1 MIESLAI
8 LLLAQLAGEVIV
20 RAVGVAVPGPVV
32 GLVILALFMAWRGI
46 PAALHETA
54 LGLLRNLSLLF
65 VPAGVG
71 VIRQVDVLAG
81 NWLSLSVALVVST
94 LATLA
99 VTALTFRWA
108 QKRFGDPSQSGPPG
122 AAE

>member
-1 MIESLAI
+1 MIESLAF
-8 LLLAQLAGEVIV
+8 LLLAQLAGEIFV
-20 RAVGVAVPGPVV
+20 RAIGLPIPGPVI
-32 GLVILALFMAWRGI
+32 GLILLAVIVAWRGI
-46 PAALHETA
+46 PPALRETS

-71 VIRQVDVLAG
+71 VIRQADVLAE
-81 NWLSLSVALVVST
+81 NWLALAIALVVST

-108 QKRFGDPSQSGPPG
+108 QKRFGGRDGEM
-122 AAE
+122 AE

>member
-1 MIESLAI
+1 MIESLTF

-20 RAVGVAVPGPVV
+20 RALALPVPGPVI
-32 GLVILALFMAWRGI
+32 GLLLLALIMAWRGI

-71 VIRQVDVLAG
+71 VIRQAEVLSA
-81 NWLSLSVALVVST
+81 NWLALSVALVIST
-94 LATLA
+94 LTTLA

-108 QKRFGDPSQSGPPG
+108 QKRFGDPAEGE

>member
-1 MIESLAI
+1 MIESLTF

-20 RAVGVAVPGPVV
+20 RALGLPVPGPVI
-32 GLVILALFMAWRGI
+32 GLILLALIMAWRGI
-46 PAALHETA
+46 PPALHETA

-71 VIRQVDVLAG
+71 VIRQADVLAE
-81 NWLSLSVALVVST
+81 NWLALSLALVVST

-99 VTALTFRWA
+99 VTALAFRWA
-108 QKRFGDPSQSGPPG
+108 HKRFGT
-122 AAE
+122 AESETSE